1 MDEIAE
7 GRELQRVPPESLE
20 LGGVYQL
27 HSRNLAFGV
36 YAGDGEFIGIRTK
49 FAKRF
54 VEHYA
59 RNLDQ
64 EWDWD
69 THEGTATPLM
79 KVGKIAVGIELM
91 HGYNPPEGRYRMN
104 QDLFDALDWFEG
116 TYVEGCRCL
125 HPHRREDVDFSH
137 GPWRQPLC
145 GWCSGAAENEDPGFV
160 PVTSTEPQSPA
171 ARE

>member
-1 MDEIAE
+1 VAEIEVPSTEWGKAMSSCCAILIAMDETV
-7 GRELQRVPPESLE
+7 GRDEVQRVPPSALA

-27 HSRNLAFGV
+27 HSSNLAFGV

-59 RNLDQ
+59 RFLEQ

-79 KVGKIAVGIELM
+79 KVGEVREGIDLK
-91 HGYNPPEGRYRMN
+91 HGWSPPEGGYRMN
-104 QDLFDALDWFEG
+104 QALFDALEWFEQ
-116 TYVEGCRCL
+116 T
-125 HPHRREDVDFSH
+125 
-137 GPWRQPLC
+137 
-145 GWCSGAAENEDPGFV
+145 
-160 PVTSTEPQSPA
+160 
-171 ARE
+171 